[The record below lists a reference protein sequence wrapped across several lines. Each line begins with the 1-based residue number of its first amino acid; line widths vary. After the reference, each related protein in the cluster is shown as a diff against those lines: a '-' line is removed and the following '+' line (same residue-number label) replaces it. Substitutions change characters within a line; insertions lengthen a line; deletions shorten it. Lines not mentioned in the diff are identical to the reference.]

1 MSEEKIKEMEIEN
14 LEKKVLESAVTN
26 ELIEEEIKKE
36 KEDFGQSAQ
45 ISDKKK
51 FFFSKKVCKFC
62 SKQVEESAIDYK
74 NVDLIKRFTM
84 PSGRILPRR
93 ISGNCARHQKLIARE
108 IKKARIIALLPFLD
122 R

>member
-1 MSEEKIKEMEIEN
+1 MSEEKIKDMEIEN
-14 LEKKVLESAVTN
+14 LEKQVLESAVTD

-36 KEDFGQSAQ
+36 KEDFGQATQ
-45 ISDKKK
+45 VSDKKK
-51 FFFSKKVCKFC
+51 FFFSKKVC
-62 SKQVEESAIDYK
+62 KQVEESAIDYK

>member
-1 MSEEKIKEMEIEN
+1 MSEEKIKDMEIQN
-14 LEKKVLESAVTN
+14 LEKQVLESAVTN

-36 KEDFGQSAQ
+36 KEDFGQAAQ
-45 ISDKKK
+45 SSDKKK

>member
-1 MSEEKIKEMEIEN
+1 MSEEKIKVEN
-14 LEKKVLESAVTN
+14 LEKEVMESSITN

-36 KEDFGQSAQ
+36 KEDFSQTEIA
-45 ISDKKK
+45 SDKKK

-93 ISGNCARHQKLIARE
+93 ISGNCARHQKLVARE